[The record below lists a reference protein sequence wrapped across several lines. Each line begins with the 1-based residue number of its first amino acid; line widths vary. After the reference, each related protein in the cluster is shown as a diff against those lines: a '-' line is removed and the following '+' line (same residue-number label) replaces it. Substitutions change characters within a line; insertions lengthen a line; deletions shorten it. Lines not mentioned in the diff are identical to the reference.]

1 MNAARLHDR
10 SAGPVLVYEDVPVPD
25 AREGEVLVRVHAAAV
40 TPTELRWSPTSITRT
55 GEPRPLP
62 LIMGHEFSGVI
73 GARGPGVFDLAE
85 GDTVF
90 GMNDRFRDG
99 AQAEY
104 CVARAAEVA
113 RKPVTVDHVQAA
125 VTPISALTAW
135 QGLIDR
141 AQVAAGQRV
150 LVHGASGGVGI
161 FAVQLAQQRGAHVI
175 VTCSAANADFVR
187 QLGAGQ
193 VIDYGTQR
201 FEEVASQMDVVF
213 DTVGGE
219 TLDRSWQVLRPGGR
233 LVTIAASAEK
243 SPDPRVRSE
252 FFIVEASRTQ
262 LEDIARL
269 IDRGSLRV
277 VVGAVFP
284 LAEAHRA
291 YAHKPERGKTVL
303 TIAS

>member
-1 MNAARLHDR
+1 MKASRLHVRGDPG
-10 SAGPVLVYEDVPVPD
+10 SLVFEEAPKPQPG
-25 AREGEVLVRVHAAAV
+25 EGEVLVRVHAAAV
-40 TPTELRWSPTSITRT
+40 TPTELVWAPTSTTRT

-62 LIMGHEFSGVI
+62 IILGHEFSGEISAV
-73 GARGPGVFDLAE
+73 APGVTDLVENDA
-85 GDTVF
+85 VF
-90 GMNDRFRDG
+90 GINDWFRDG

-113 RKPVTVDHVQAA
+113 RKPVTVDHVQAS

-243 SPDPRVRSE
+243 SPDPRVRSA